1 MSATP
6 ASPAAQLRF
15 TQTELDMLAK
25 TADALTAYLGRPVL
39 AEVDADEDGAE
50 WVTFGSTL
58 DVKDPHAAPSGLA
71 APQEGASAVERPGG
85 KKDRSAGDEDRLHVQ
100 LGGKEARLLGQSG
113 GLPESA
119 DAYDCLYLLAIQLSA
134 NKGERFVK
142 IDEDGEESA
151 WSDELADVLPFSL
164 DEEELPPLEDDDEDE
179 EEDDD
184 QA

>member
-1 MSATP
+1 MSASSS
-6 ASPAAQLRF
+6 SPSAPLRF
-15 TQTELDMLAK
+15 TQAELDMLAK

-58 DVKDPHAAPSGLA
+58 D
-71 APQEGASAVERPGG
+71 E
-85 KKDRSAGDEDRLHVQ
+85 KDRSAADEDRLHVQ

-134 NKGERFVK
+134 NEGERFVK
-142 IDEDGEESA
+142 IDDDGEESA
-151 WSDELADVLPFSL
+151 WSDVLSEVLPFSL
-164 DEEELPPLEDDDEDE
+164 DEEELPPLEDDEDDDDEDE
-179 EEDDD
+179 DK
-184 QA
+184 A

>member
-1 MSATP
+1 MTVKSS
-6 ASPAAQLRF
+6 SPAAPLRF
-15 TQTELDMLAK
+15 TQAELDMLAK

-39 AEVDADEDGAE
+39 AEVDTDEDGAE

-58 DVKDPHAAPSGLA
+58 DEKDKSAA
-71 APQEGASAVERPGG
+71 
-85 KKDRSAGDEDRLHVQ
+85 DEDRLHVH

-134 NKGERFVK
+134 NEGERFVK
-142 IDEDGEESA
+142 IDRDGEESA
-151 WSDELADVLPFSL
+151 WSDVLAEVLPFSL
-164 DEEELPPLEDDDEDE
+164 EEEELPPLEDDEDEDE
-179 EEDDD
+179 DD